1 MANGRPAALDVRCL
15 PTENSYTTGCLGY
28 VKDRGLMDSR
38 SISALSIISL
48 NEVSVKLSQRD
59 V

>member
-1 MANGRPAALDVRCL
+1 MANGRPATLDVRRL
-15 PTENSYTTGCLGY
+15 PSTENSYTNLGY

-48 NEVSVKLSQRD
+48 NEVSGALTLPDPS
-59 V
+59 